1 MQVTMNKEPY
11 IRPEKKGNQKKGNQ
25 KRRKLRLSTLVIY
38 TVLTVWSLTT
48 IYPLFWVINNS
59 FKLSRDV
66 MNNSFAIAL
75 DPVWQNYENA
85 FSRIDIG
92 RSYLNSV
99 IMSTS
104 AVLLVLLLGGLAA
117 YILARFQFKGK
128 KLIYSILYGTLLIPA
143 FATVVPVYELL
154 IKTTLVNTYLGLI
167 LPQTAGNLTFAIL
180 VIAGYMSTI
189 PKDLEDAAFIDG
201 SSRWQMFTRVF
212 VPISRPVF
220 ASVTIFV
227 FLWSYND
234 LFSALI
240 FVNKENVRP
249 IVALLN
255 EISSQYGTDFGL
267 MATAV
272 SLTVIPVLVVY
283 LFISRLIEKGLSEGA
298 VKG

>member
-1 MQVTMNKEPY
+1 MQQVVKEPQVV
-11 IRPEKKGNQKKGNQ
+11 RPKKS
-25 KRRKLRLSTLVIY
+25 RKLSIGNALMY
-38 TVLTVWSLTT
+38 FFLTAWAMTT
-48 IYPLFWVINNS
+48 IYPMFWIVNNS
-59 FKLSRDV
+59 FKESRDV
-66 MNNSFAIAL
+66 MNNSFKIAF
-75 DPVWQNYENA
+75 DPVFINYENA
-85 FSRIDIG
+85 IERINIG
-92 RSYLNSV
+92 RSYINSL
-99 IMSTS
+99 IMSGS

-117 YILARFQFKGK
+117 YVLARFNFKGK
-128 KLIYSILYGTLLIPA
+128 KAIFSLLYATLLIPA
-143 FATVVPVYELL
+143 FATVVPVYEIL
-154 IKTTLVNTYLGLI
+154 IKTSLVNTYPGLF

-189 PKDLEDAAFIDG
+189 PKELEEAAFIDG
-201 SSRWQMFTRVF
+201 CNRWQMFTKLF
-212 VPISRPVF
+212 VPITKPAF
-220 ASVTIFV
+220 ASVSIFV

-272 SLTVIPVLVVY
+272 SLTVIPVLIVY
-283 LFISRLIEKGLSEGA
+283 LFISKFIEQGLTEGA

>member
-11 IRPEKKGNQKKGNQ
+11 IRPEK
-25 KRRKLRLSTLVIY
+25 RRKQNKRTLRFSTFVMY
-38 TVLTVWSLTT
+38 AVLTVWSLTT

-75 DPVWQNYENA
+75 NPVWQNYENA

-104 AVLLVLLLGGLAA
+104 AVLLVLLIGGLAA

-128 KLIYSILYGTLLIPA
+128 KWIYSILYGTLLIPA

-154 IKTTLVNTYLGLI
+154 IKTSLVNTYLGLI

-272 SLTVIPVLVVY
+272 SLTVIPVLIVY

>member
-11 IRPEKKGNQKKGNQ
+11 IRPEK
-25 KRRKLRLSTLVIY
+25 RRKQNKRTLRFSTFVMY
-38 TVLTVWSLTT
+38 AVLTVWSLTT

-75 DPVWQNYENA
+75 NPVWQNYENA

-117 YILARFQFKGK
+117 YILARFHFKGK
-128 KLIYSILYGTLLIPA
+128 KWIYSILYGTLLIPA

-154 IKTTLVNTYLGLI
+154 IKTSLVNTYLGLI

-180 VIAGYMSTI
+180 VIAGYMTTI

-272 SLTVIPVLVVY
+272 SLTVIPVLIVY

>member
-1 MQVTMNKEPY
+1 MQLTINEEHRVRHNKKS
-11 IRPEKKGNQKKGNQ
+11 RF
-25 KRRKLRLSTLVIY
+25 RLSTALMYVI
-38 TVLTVWSLTT
+38 LTAWSLTT
-48 IYPLFWVINNS
+48 IYPLFWIVNNS
-59 FKLSRDV
+59 FKASRDV
-66 MNNSFAIAL
+66 MNDSFKIAF
-75 DPVWQNYENA
+75 DPIWANYQNA
-85 FSRIDIG
+85 FDRINIG
-92 RSYLNSV
+92 KSYINSL
-99 IMSTS
+99 IMSGS

-117 YILARFQFKGK
+117 YILARFNFKGK
-128 KLIYSILYGTLLIPA
+128 RLVYSVLYATLLIPA
-143 FATVVPVYELL
+143 FATVVPVYEIL
-154 IKTTLVNTYLGLI
+154 IKTSLVNTYLGLI

-180 VIAGYMSTI
+180 VIAGYMATI

-201 SSRWQMFTRVF
+201 CSRWQMFLKVF

-220 ASVTIFV
+220 ASVSIFV

-283 LFISRLIEKGLSEGA
+283 LFISKFIEKGLTEGA

>member
-1 MQVTMNKEPY
+1 M
-11 IRPEKKGNQKKGNQ
+11 KKS
-25 KRRKLRLSTLVIY
+25 RFRLSTALMYVI
-38 TVLTVWSLTT
+38 LTAWSLTT
-48 IYPLFWVINNS
+48 IYPLFWIVNNS
-59 FKLSRDV
+59 FKASRDV
-66 MNNSFAIAL
+66 MNNSFKIAF
-75 DPVWQNYENA
+75 DPIWANYQNA
-85 FSRIDIG
+85 FDRINIG
-92 RSYLNSV
+92 KSYINSL
-99 IMSTS
+99 IMSGS

-117 YILARFQFKGK
+117 YILARFNFKGK
-128 KLIYSILYGTLLIPA
+128 RLVYSVLYATLLIPA
-143 FATVVPVYELL
+143 FATVVPVYEIL
-154 IKTTLVNTYLGLI
+154 IKTSLVNTYLGLI

-180 VIAGYMSTI
+180 VIAGYMATI

-201 SSRWQMFTRVF
+201 CSRWQMFLKVF

-220 ASVTIFV
+220 ASVSIFV

-283 LFISRLIEKGLSEGA
+283 LFISKFIEKGLTEGA